1 VKVGEYVN
9 KQLNKRGII
18 RLWLVQFAVTLIF
31 AALCAVL
38 FNIKAAISALLGGIV
53 CIIPNACFAYKLF
66 KYQGARA
73 AKQIVDSFYKGEA
86 LKIILSVL
94 LFTAVFVLCRITPFA
109 FFASYILVLMT
120 HWFAPWIIVNKLNRP
135 ESD

>member
-9 KQLNKRGII
+9 RQLSKRGII
-18 RLWLVQFAVTLIF
+18 RLWLVQFGITTII
-31 AALCAVL
+31 AALCAML
-38 FNIKAAISALLGGIV
+38 FNINAGISALLGGMV
-53 CIIPNACFAYKLF
+53 CIIPNAYFASKLF

-73 AKQIVDSFYKGEA
+73 AKQIVNSFYKGEA
-86 LKIILSVL
+86 FKIVLSIF
-94 LFTAVFVLCRITPFA
+94 LFTAVFVLCRITPLA
-109 FFASYILVLMT
+109 FFASYILVMMT